1 MKMFLKFRQWLVE
14 SLVIV
19 LLYVIISMRYA
30 ITINCQLF
38 LYHEIF
44 VQKQERN
51 GETMLL
57 SLNALYAK
65 HKAQ

>member
-1 MKMFLKFRQWLVE
+1 M
-14 SLVIV
+14 VIV
-19 LLYVIISMRYA
+19 LFYVIILMRYA
-30 ITINCQLF
+30 VIINYQLF
-38 LYHEIF
+38 LYYEDF

-65 HKAQ
+65 HKTQ